1 MRRVFGKKTVEDIMA
16 ALDKEDSAWAK
27 ETKETL
33 LKMSPSS
40 LKITLEQVRQG
51 AEKSIISCFKMEYG
65 MVQQSL
71 VSDVYRNYQH
81 GFN

>member
-1 MRRVFGKKTVEDIMA
+1 MA
-16 ALDKEDSAWAK
+16 ALEKEESAWSK
-27 ETKETL
+27 ETRDML

-51 AEKSIISCFKMEYG
+51 AKKSIASCFKMEYG

-71 VSDVYRNYQH
+71 VSIVSASSLGRHCSLTN
-81 GFN
+81 

>member
-1 MRRVFGKKTVEDIMA
+1 VFGKKTVEDIMA

-71 VSDVYRNYQH
+71 VGDV
-81 GFN
+81 

>member
-1 MRRVFGKKTVEDIMA
+1 MA

-51 AEKSIISCFKMEYG
+51 GQKSIISCFKMEYG

-71 VSDVYRNYQH
+71 VSDIYRD
-81 GFN
+81 F